1 MFILSKEIIKEITNL
16 LKYWEESVKDDNPS
30 HALAI
35 DIICFGI
42 SIPLIIILLNTFV
55 LDIILYLLKDMIV
68 KKRSYNERNK

>member
-16 LKYWEESVKDDNPS
+16 LKYWEESVKDDNSS

-35 DIICFGI
+35 AIICFGI
-42 SIPLIIILLNTFV
+42 SIPLIIILLSTFV
-55 LDIILYLLKDMIV
+55 LDIILYLLKDIIV